1 VTFTLWIATFTRD
14 VLSAAAGRHCRGR
27 RHGAREGGRC
37 AREARHIG
45 PFYLLL
51 QQAIRLCLFVDVW
64 RQAVFCERGE
74 AVDEGQRSLLL
85 GLVYQCI
92 KQ

>member
-1 VTFTLWIATFTRD
+1 MRDATHWS
-14 VLSAAAGRHCRGR
+14 VLSLVTTT
-27 RHGAREGGRC
+27 
-37 AREARHIG
+37 
-45 PFYLLL
+45 Y
-51 QQAIRLCLFVDVW
+51 RLCFFVDVW